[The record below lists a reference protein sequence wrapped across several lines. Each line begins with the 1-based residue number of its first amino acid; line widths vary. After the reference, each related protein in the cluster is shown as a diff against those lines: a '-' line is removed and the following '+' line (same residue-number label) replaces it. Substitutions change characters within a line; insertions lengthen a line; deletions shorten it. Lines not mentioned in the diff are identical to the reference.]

1 MSVARDESDADFR
14 SGSRLQIPPKSVCV
28 IKGFGFDPTLN
39 HHNSLHK
46 ILNP

>member
-14 SGSRLQIPPKSVCV
+14 SGSRFQIPPKSECV
-28 IKGFGFDPTLN
+28 ITGFGSDPTLN
-39 HHNSLHK
+39 HHNSLDK